1 MVIQDIFT
9 NPEFPYSTWY
19 RNKGYD
25 FTITSST
32 AYDHKWIHGRNIFE
46 SIDRIVDELFENYLS
61 RPDVR
66 QPILTQ
72 YCDGRQVQC
81 RNRGWMTQWGSKALG
96 DQGYSAI
103 EILRSFYGNDMYIN
117 VAEAVSGI
125 PASWPGYD
133 LTIGV
138 TGEKV
143 QQIQEQLNAIAKAYP
158 AIPSVTVDGIYGP
171 ATAASVKKF
180 QNIFGLPASGVVDYP
195 TWYKIQDIYVA
206 VTRIAELQ

>member
-1 MVIQDIFT
+1 MQ
-9 NPEFPYSTWY
+9 
-19 RNKGYD
+19 
-25 FTITSST
+25 
-32 AYDHKWIHGRNIFE
+32 
-46 SIDRIVDELFENYLS
+46 
-61 RPDVR
+61 
-66 QPILTQ
+66 
-72 YCDGRQVQC
+72 
-81 RNRGWMTQWGSKALG
+81 GSGMDDPVGKQGTG

-158 AIPSVTVDGIYGP
+158 AIPTVTVDGIYGP
-171 ATAASVKKF
+171 ATAASVKNFRMYSDFPHPEWWIIRPGIRSRK
-180 QNIFGLPASGVVDYP
+180 SM
-195 TWYKIQDIYVA
+195 
-206 VTRIAELQ
+206 

>member
-1 MVIQDIFT
+1 MT
-9 NPEFPYSTWY
+9 SLHYPELLTITMY

-32 AYDHKWIHGRNIFE
+32 AYDHKWINGRNIFD

-61 RPDVR
+61 RPNVR

-103 EILRSFYGNDMYIN
+103 EILRNFYGNDMYIN

-133 LTIGV
+133 LTAGIR
-138 TGEKV
+138 GEKV
-143 QQIQEQLNAIAKAYP
+143 QQIQEQLNVIAKAYP
-158 AIPSVTVDGIYGP
+158 ALPTVRVDGIYGEE
-171 ATAASVKKF
+171 TAASVRKF
-180 QNIFGLPASGVVDYP
+180 QNIFGLPESGIVDYP
-195 TWYKIQDIYVA
+195 TWYKIQDIYVG
-206 VTRIAELQ
+206 VTRIAELR